1 MSTNIHSTAIVSDD
15 VKLGKNVKIGP
26 YSIIGE
32 NVEIGDNTII
42 KTNVKINNCV
52 KLGTDNTVHPFAYLG
67 GPPQDTKYN
76 GERSWLE
83 IGNNNNIREY
93 VTIHRSSKEDKST
106 IIGNENFLM
115 AYSHIAH
122 DCNVG
127 NRNTIVNYAGI
138 SGHVEIEDDVF
149 LSGGALVHQFVKIG
163 SMAMVGGASKITQ
176 DVLPFSLVDGNPCK
190 VYGLN
195 VVGLRR
201 KRVSK
206 KVRKAM
212 KRALKIAVEKK
223 RKKKI
228 IKELKQSKISE
239 IEEIKHFIKFVEKS
253 ERGLLLRGK

>member
-15 VKLGKNVKIGP
+15 VKLGKDVEIGP
-26 YSIIGE
+26 YTIIGK
-32 NVEIGDNTII
+32 NVQIGDNTKI
-42 KTNVKINNCV
+42 KANVKINDYV
-52 KLGTDNTVHPFAYLG
+52 KLGSDNIIHPFAYLG

-76 GERSWLE
+76 GERSWLK

-93 VTIHRSSKEDKST
+93 ATIHSSSKEDKST
-106 IIGNENFLM
+106 IVGNGNFLM

-122 DCNVG
+122 DCRVG

-138 SGHVEIEDDVF
+138 SGHVEVEDDVF

-163 SMAMVGGASKITQ
+163 SMSMVGGASKITQ
-176 DVLPFSLVDGNPCK
+176 DILPFSLVDGNPCK

-206 KVRKAM
+206 KVRNAM
-212 KRALKIAVEKK
+212 KKALKIALDKK
-223 RKKKI
+223 KKKKI
-228 IKELKQSKISE
+228 VEKLKNSDIAE
-239 IEEIKHFIKFVEKS
+239 INEIKHFIKFVEKS